1 MNKMNIEAAKYTK
14 DPNTDENCAVTVVV
28 DGKPWSVNIGAVG
41 NVHWDALQEWL
52 KEDGNEIQA
61 AD

>member
-1 MNKMNIEAAKYTK
+1 MNIQSAKYNK
-14 DPNTDENCAVTVVV
+14 DPITDENCAVTVVV

-41 NVHWDALQEWL
+41 NVHWDALQEWVA
-52 KEDGNEIQA
+52 EGNTIEE

>member
-1 MNKMNIEAAKYTK
+1 MNIESAKYTK
-14 DPNTDENCAVTVVV
+14 DPFTDEKCAVTVVV
-28 DGKPWSVNIGAVG
+28 DGKPWSVSIGAVG

-52 KEDGNEIQA
+52 KEDGNTIQE